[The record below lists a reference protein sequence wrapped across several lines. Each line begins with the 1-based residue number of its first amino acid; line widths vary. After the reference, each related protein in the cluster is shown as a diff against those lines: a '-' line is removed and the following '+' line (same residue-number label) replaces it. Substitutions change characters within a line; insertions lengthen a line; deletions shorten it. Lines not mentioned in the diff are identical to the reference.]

1 MFSVTQLDINFSHI
15 YLNKL
20 DMLKMFFS
28 HSKLENNSWFE
39 ELFNFLVI
47 IAAAKL
53 QLSKKCA
60 FLMPKF
66 DSIWKKHFWTQ
77 RADRTF
83 IFVYLGKI
91 NFQRAFSY
99 QLCLL
104 VKKRVEFLRKIIR
117 LHVYLAGQSGF
128 TSFGVQNW
136 PNCGQS
142 KTRFFFIDCT
152 HILVMDIH
160 FYSFR

>member
-104 VKKRVEFLRKIIR
+104 VKKGRIFKKNNQTARLFGSSEWFYLFWCSKLAQLRTI
-117 LHVYLAGQSGF
+117 
-128 TSFGVQNW
+128 
-136 PNCGQS
+136 
-142 KTRFFFIDCT
+142 
-152 HILVMDIH
+152 
-160 FYSFR
+160 